1 MSDIVDVFEKYAN
14 SYGWRFS
21 YGNKYNQNLLQSD
34 LIDGQIYMLLD
45 PVTRQRPSSEYGGRG
60 EKTFNGSFLLV
71 VKSTIDQVYH
81 NQTNEDSF
89 RNRITTS
96 DGVLVDNECA
106 DPIVLGKYI
115 ENIKPL
121 LDTEIVKLEDDID
134 CSNIER
140 PTWSV
145 NDVTNIFDANMD
157 GIVVTYSLKTL
168 Q

>member
-1 MSDIVDVFEKYAN
+1 
-14 SYGWRFS
+14 
-21 YGNKYNQNLLQSD
+21 
-34 LIDGQIYMLLD
+34 
-45 PVTRQRPSSEYGGRG
+45 
-60 EKTFNGSFLLV
+60 
-71 VKSTIDQVYH
+71 
-81 NQTNEDSF
+81 
-89 RNRITTS
+89 
-96 DGVLVDNECA
+96 
-106 DPIVLGKYI
+106 VLGKYI

-121 LDTEIVKLEDDID
+121 LNTEIVKLEHDID